1 MAEEPMIYMGKIVS
15 NLIKLLPYD
24 FQDLKIFWG
33 LEEELNDLQESMD
46 EVADLVEDAEEKQD
60 HMVQARRWLRKLRD
74 EAYEAENLLS
84 QLAYETTR
92 FKILTKKRNDMSITS
107 SEFTYDRKIDR
118 YTWQA
123 S

>member
-46 EVADLVEDAEEKQD
+46 AVADLVENAEKKQD
-60 HMVQARRWLRKLRD
+60 RMVQARRWLTKLRD
-74 EAYEAENLLS
+74 EAYEADNLLS
-84 QLAYETTR
+84 QLVYETTR
-92 FKILTKKRNDMSITS
+92 LKIQTKQVIVFS
-107 SEFTYDRKIDR
+107 Y
-118 YTWQA
+118 
-123 S
+123 